1 MVKLNCKIRR
11 AGAIIMKKEKSTS
24 GKVLSKKKNREGI
37 AGYMIAGIPVLGF
50 VIFGLFPLVVSLIV
64 SFTELHI
71 ADLSQMKFVGWD
83 NYIEV
88 FTTKETYATYLS
100 TIIYALNVPIGGLI
114 ALYLANK
121 MYHSKVGMK
130 FFRFVFFIPYVS
142 SSVVVAMI
150 FGRLYSLD
158 TGVLNSI
165 LTNLGFEKVGW
176 LTDSP
181 MSFMISAIF
190 MDIWNGIGY
199 NIVLYLAALA
209 KVDNSYYEAAKMDG
223 ATPAQIFWKITWPAV
238 SPTTSVVILFG
249 MIGSLQQMASTHIL
263 ASGVGSIMP
272 RWPGLGTQAWVSDLV
287 VKRIYN
293 LIFAWNHLFGYGSGS
308 AAGWILAI
316 IIFVSSQLMLKL
328 QKKWVCYDF

>member
-1 MVKLNCKIRR
+1 MMRV
-11 AGAIIMKKEKSTS
+11 
-24 GKVLSKKKNREGI
+24 KKNTNGMKMPIKRNKEGI
-37 AGYMIAGIPVLGF
+37 VGYMIAGIPVLGF
-50 VIFGLFPLVVSLIV
+50 IIFGLFPLVVSFIV

-71 ADLSQMKFVGWD
+71 ADLSQMKFVGLD

-88 FTTKETYATYLS
+88 FTTPETYATYLS
-100 TIIYALNVPIGGLI
+100 TIIYAINVPIGGLI

-121 MYHSKVGMK
+121 MHHSKVGMK

-150 FGRLYSLD
+150 FGRLYSFD

-165 LTNLGFEKVGW
+165 LTSLGFEKVGW

-223 ATPAQIFWKITWPAV
+223 ATPMQIFWKITWPAV

-263 ASGVGSIMP
+263 ASGVGNSIMP

-293 LIFAWNHLFGYGSGS
+293 LIFAWNHLYGYGSGS

-316 IIFVSSQLMLKL
+316 IIFASSQIMLKL

>member
-1 MVKLNCKIRR
+1 MMR
-11 AGAIIMKKEKSTS
+11 A
-24 GKVLSKKKNREGI
+24 KKNTNGMKMPRKRNKEGI
-37 AGYMIAGIPVLGF
+37 VGYMIAGIPVLGF
-50 VIFGLFPLVVSLIV
+50 IIFGLFPLAISFIV
-64 SFTELHI
+64 SFTELHA
-71 ADLSQMKFVGWD
+71 ADFSQMKFIGLD
-83 NYIEV
+83 NYIDV
-88 FTTKETYATYLS
+88 FTTPETYATYLS
-100 TIIYALNVPIGGLI
+100 TVIYALKVPIGGLL

-121 MYHSKVGMK
+121 MHHSRVGK
-130 FFRFVFFIPYVS
+130 NFFRFVFFIPYVS

-150 FGRLYSLD
+150 FGRLYSLE

-165 LTNLGFEKVGW
+165 LTNMGFEKVGW
-176 LTDSP
+176 LTQSP

-223 ATPAQIFWKITWPAV
+223 ATPMQIFWKITWPAV

-263 ASGVGSIMP
+263 ASGVGNSIMP
-272 RWPGLGTQAWVSDLV
+272 KWPGLGTQAWVSDLV

-293 LIFAWNHLFGYGSGS
+293 LIFAWNHLYGYGSGS

-316 IIFVSSQLMLKL
+316 IIFASSQIMLKL